1 LNVIRILP
9 EQVASQI
16 AAGEAVDRPAS
27 VVREL
32 MDNSIDAGADRI
44 TIRIEEGGKRRI
56 RVSDNGSGMSKDD
69 LLLCVER
76 HATSK
81 IETASDL
88 LRVRSLGFRG
98 EALSSMAAVSR
109 MGITSLLR
117 GQLTGHRLKIRG
129 GKLLAVEETG
139 APPGTT
145 VDIRDLFFNIPA
157 RRKFL
162 RAARTE
168 TDHIVDVVSRSA
180 MPFSNVAFRLEDGP
194 RKILSLPASEETLV
208 RISGLM
214 GRRVSE
220 SVMEGEE
227 QDEGLSIRVY
237 AAPPDLARSRGD
249 RIFIYVN
256 GRNIRDRLVTK
267 AILEGYGRRLMK
279 GRYPQIVLFIHMDPL
294 KIDVNVHPAKQE
306 VRFREHRR
314 VFQTVTRA
322 VEKVL
327 SRSPHPFSR
336 MQPVAGEISLETG
349 DRPLPRLS
357 GPFVSEPPWEYS
369 TGPET
374 GKGLPQGTSPDYP
387 APPVEPRIIGQVGNV
402 YILCQVEDGLLIVD
416 QHAAHER
423 VVYENLKR
431 SLTAS
436 GVEVQALLIPQE
448 LELST
453 KETRVIQNSV
463 DRLRRFG
470 IELEHFGGNTFLLR
484 GVPALLKNV
493 DWGSFI
499 SEFAGELEAGSSR
512 EDTLVDRA
520 VTLMAC
526 HGAIRAGQDL
536 THDEM
541 TRLLMD
547 LREMDLPTNCPH
559 GRPVFRHLTY
569 GELEKMF
576 KRVV

>member
-1 LNVIRILP
+1 VIIPLNVIRILP

-194 RKILSLPASEETLV
+194 RKLLSLPASEETLV
-208 RISGLM
+208 RIS
-214 GRRVSE
+214 
-220 SVMEGEE
+220 
-227 QDEGLSIRVY
+227 
-237 AAPPDLARSRGD
+237 
-249 RIFIYVN
+249 
-256 GRNIRDRLVTK
+256 
-267 AILEGYGRRLMK
+267 
-279 GRYPQIVLFIHMDPL
+279 
-294 KIDVNVHPAKQE
+294 
-306 VRFREHRR
+306 
-314 VFQTVTRA
+314 
-322 VEKVL
+322 
-327 SRSPHPFSR
+327 
-336 MQPVAGEISLETG
+336 
-349 DRPLPRLS
+349 
-357 GPFVSEPPWEYS
+357 
-369 TGPET
+369 
-374 GKGLPQGTSPDYP
+374 
-387 APPVEPRIIGQVGNV
+387 
-402 YILCQVEDGLLIVD
+402 
-416 QHAAHER
+416 
-423 VVYENLKR
+423 
-431 SLTAS
+431 
-436 GVEVQALLIPQE
+436 
-448 LELST
+448 
-453 KETRVIQNSV
+453 
-463 DRLRRFG
+463 
-470 IELEHFGGNTFLLR
+470 
-484 GVPALLKNV
+484 
-493 DWGSFI
+493 
-499 SEFAGELEAGSSR
+499 
-512 EDTLVDRA
+512 
-520 VTLMAC
+520 
-526 HGAIRAGQDL
+526 
-536 THDEM
+536 
-541 TRLLMD
+541 
-547 LREMDLPTNCPH
+547 
-559 GRPVFRHLTY
+559 
-569 GELEKMF
+569 
-576 KRVV
+576 